1 MALKPPLSDLPIKT
15 ADSGFYRGFSVNVTV
30 ISKII
35 ISMLVVW
42 CIFWPL
48 QAGRIL
54 GDWNSAILAQ
64 FAAWYIWVVA
74 AFVIVCLGLAIW
86 PAGGRLN
93 LGVEGEKPEFSN
105 FSWFSMM
112 FGAGIGVGMLTWAVA
127 EPVAHFGQ
135 NPSTIAGIT
144 TSLGE
149 DNVRTAYVWSYMH
162 WGLGAWACYAIAGL
176 SLAFFS
182 YRRGLP
188 LTIRSALTPLF
199 GKSLSGVLGHIID
212 IVAVVA
218 TILGV
223 AQTLGFG
230 VDQFVAGL
238 TRIGIDGLVHAEGAL
253 NADGE
258 SIAGTVNTFGIVVA
272 LLFIMGAS
280 TLSALSGVGKGIKW
294 LSNINMVLSIILL
307 GFFIIFG
314 ATWFGASAFFVGIWD
329 YLIALPG
336 LSVQVHSGT
345 ALEAFVAAAPASIQA
360 LPPEEAQ
367 AVLSALSGPGAS
379 VDSVTAKLAEDS
391 ITVPAADLAVALDA
405 TLNDRLTTWQGWWPV
420 FYWAW
425 WIAFA
430 PFVGLFLARI
440 SRGRTIREFVLGA
453 MIVPSLM
460 CFVWFAW
467 AGGTA
472 VDLELNGDANG
483 VILNA
488 GNGDKI
494 FAMTE
499 FMLSPISQWLSWGMA
514 VMIVVLLMTF
524 LVTSADSAVLIVNT
538 INAAG
543 DEGPKARPHI
553 MFWGAALALVVGGLL
568 ISGGTGAIQT
578 AMVIGALP
586 FSIVMALMCIALVK
600 AIYNDGRREA
610 AGIPTTFVDDAVP
623 AE

>member
-1 MALKPPLSDLPIKT
+1 MKPPLTDLPIPT
-15 ADSGFYRGFSVNVTV
+15 ADKGFYNGFSVNVTV
-30 ISKII
+30 VSKII
-35 ISMLVVW
+35 ISVLVVW
-42 CIFWPL
+42 CIFWPA
-48 QAGRIL
+48 QAGATL
-54 GDWNSAILAQ
+54 GSWNSVILNN

-74 AFVIVCLGLAIW
+74 LFVVVCLGLAIW
-86 PAGGRLN
+86 PAGGRIL
-93 LGVEGEKPEFSN
+93 LGQPGDKPEFSN

-127 EPVAHFGQ
+127 EPVAHFQ
-135 NPSTIAGIT
+135 NNPSVIQGLTTAG
-144 TSLGE
+144 GE
-149 DNVRTAYVWSYMH
+149 DNIRTAYVWSFLH
-162 WGLGAWACYAIAGL
+162 WGAGAWACYAIIGL
-176 SLAFFS
+176 ALAFFA

-199 GKSLSGVLGHIID
+199 GKALSGTLGHIID

-238 TRIGIDGLVHAEGAL
+238 TRIGIGGLVHAEGAV
-253 NADGE
+253 NDAGD
-258 SIAGTVNTFGIVVA
+258 SIAGTVNFVGIVVA
-272 LLFIMGAS
+272 LAFIMGAS

-294 LSNINMVLSIILL
+294 LSNINMVLSIVLL
-307 GFFIIFG
+307 GFFITFG
-314 ATWFGASAFFVGIWD
+314 ATWFGAKALIVGLWD
-329 YLIALPG
+329 YLLALPY
-336 LSVQVHSGT
+336 LSFNVYRSDGVEGS
-345 ALEAFVAAAPASIQA
+345 EAF
-360 LPPEEAQ
+360 LLAQ
-367 AVLSALSGPGAS
+367 
-379 VDSVTAKLAEDS
+379 
-391 ITVPAADLAVALDA
+391 
-405 TLNDRLTTWQGWWPV
+405 WQGWWPV

-440 SRGRTIREFVLGA
+440 SKGRTVREFVLGA
-453 MIVPSLM
+453 MLVPGLM
-460 CFVWFAW
+460 CCIWFSW

-472 VDLELNGDANG
+472 IDLELNGDAG
-483 VILNA
+483 GIIFDA
-488 GNGDKI
+488 ANGDKI

-499 FMLSPISQWLSWGMA
+499 FMLAPIAQVLAWGMA
-514 VMIVVLLMTF
+514 VLIVVLLMTF

-553 MFWGAALALVVGGLL
+553 LFWGSALALVVGGLL

-586 FSIVMALMCIALVK
+586 FSVVMVLMCFALIK
-600 AIYNDGRREA
+600 AIYNDVRREA
-610 AGIPTTFVDDAVP
+610 NGYPTTYEEIMKSSTA
-623 AE
+623 

>member
-1 MALKPPLSDLPIKT
+1 MSIKPPLSDLPIKT
-15 ADSGFYRGFSVNVTV
+15 ADTGFYRGFSVDVTV
-30 ISKII
+30 VSKII
-35 ISMLVVW
+35 ISLLVVW
-42 CIFWPL
+42 CIFWPT
-48 QAGRIL
+48 QAGNVL
-54 GDWNSAILAQ
+54 GNWNSVILAN

-74 AFVIVCLGLAIW
+74 AFVVVCIGLAIW
-86 PAGGRLN
+86 PTAGRMN
-93 LGVEGEKPEFSN
+93 LGADGEKPEFSN

-127 EPVAHFGQ
+127 EPVAHFGS
-135 NPSTIAGIT
+135 NPETIQGLT
-144 TSLGE
+144 TGGTE
-149 DNVRTAYVWSYMH
+149 DNIRMAYKWSFLH
-162 WGLGAWACYAIAGL
+162 WGLGAWACYAVCGL

-188 LTIRSALTPLF
+188 LTIRSGLTPLF
-199 GKSLSGVLGHIID
+199 GKALSGPLGHLID

-230 VDQFVAGL
+230 VEQFVAGL
-238 TRIGIDGLVHAEGAL
+238 TRIGIGGLMNAEGGATT
-253 NADGE
+253 A
-258 SIAGTVNTFGIVVA
+258 GIVIA
-272 LLFIMGAS
+272 LLVIMGAS

-294 LSNINMVLSIILL
+294 LSNINMVLSIVLL

-314 ATWFGASAFFVGIWD
+314 ATFFGASAMILGLWD
-329 YLIALPG
+329 YLIALPE
-336 LSVQVHSGT
+336 LSFNVFRSDGVEGSESF
-345 ALEAFVAAAPASIQA
+345 L
-360 LPPEEAQ
+360 LAQ
-367 AVLSALSGPGAS
+367 
-379 VDSVTAKLAEDS
+379 
-391 ITVPAADLAVALDA
+391 
-405 TLNDRLTTWQGWWPV
+405 WQGWWPV

-440 SRGRTIREFVLGA
+440 SRGRSIREFVLGA
-453 MIVPSLM
+453 MIVPALM

-472 VDLELNGDANG
+472 IDLELNGGANG
-483 VILNA
+483 VIFDA
-488 GNGDKI
+488 ANGDKI

-499 FMLSPISQWLSWGMA
+499 FMLAPIAEALAWGMA
-514 VMIVVLLMTF
+514 LLIVVLLMTF

-553 MFWGAALALVVGGLL
+553 LFWGAALALVVGGLL

-586 FSIVMALMCIALVK
+586 FSIVMALMCLALIK
-600 AIYNDGRREA
+600 AIWNDGRREA
-610 AGIPTTFVDDAVP
+610 AGVDAVTVDPVGTP

>member
-1 MALKPPLSDLPIKT
+1 MKPPLSELPIKT
-15 ADSGFYRGFSVNVTV
+15 ADTGFYGGFSVSVTV
-30 ISKII
+30 ISKVI
-35 ISMLVVW
+35 ISILVVW
-42 CIFWPL
+42 AIVWPEWS
-48 QAGRIL
+48 GKVL
-54 GDWNSAILAQ
+54 GGWNQTILAN

-74 AFVIVCLGLAIW
+74 FFIIVCIGLAIW
-86 PAGGRLN
+86 PTAGRLN
-93 LGVEGEKPEFSN
+93 LGRDGEKPEFSN

-127 EPVAHFGQ
+127 EPVAHFKN
-135 NPSTIAGIT
+135 NPSVIQGVT
-144 TSLGE
+144 TALNA
-149 DNVRTAYVWSYMH
+149 DNVREAYVWSFLH
-162 WGLGAWACYAIAGL
+162 WGLGAWACYAVAGL

-188 LTIRSALTPLF
+188 LTIRSSLTPLF
-199 GKSLSGVLGHIID
+199 GKALSGNLGHLID

-230 VDQFVAGL
+230 VEQFVAGL
-238 TRIGIDGLVHAEGAL
+238 TRIGIGGLALEDGSA
-253 NADGE
+253 
-258 SIAGTVNTFGIVVA
+258 TTMGIVVA
-272 LLFIMGAS
+272 LLVIMGAS

-294 LSNINMVLSIILL
+294 LSNINMVLSIVLL

-314 ATWFGASAFFVGIWD
+314 STFFGATAFFVGIFD
-329 YLIALPG
+329 YLVALPW
-336 LSVQVHSGT
+336 LSFNVFVSDGVDGS
-345 ALEAFVAAAPASIQA
+345 EAF
-360 LPPEEAQ
+360 
-367 AVLSALSGPGAS
+367 
-379 VDSVTAKLAEDS
+379 KLAQ
-391 ITVPAADLAVALDA
+391 
-405 TLNDRLTTWQGWWPV
+405 WQGWWPV

-453 MIVPSLM
+453 MIVPALM

-472 VDLELNGDANG
+472 VDLELNGGASG
-483 VILNA
+483 VILDA
-488 GNGDKI
+488 ANGDKI

-499 FMLSPISQWLSWGMA
+499 FMLAPIAAWLAWGMA
-514 VMIVVLLMTF
+514 LLIVVLLMTF

-553 MFWGAALALVVGGLL
+553 LFWGAALALVVGGLL
-568 ISGGTGAIQT
+568 VSGGTSAIQT

-586 FSIVMALMCIALVK
+586 FSIVMVLMCFALVK
-600 AIYNDGRREA
+600 AIYNDGRREKAGVQSVTATA
-610 AGIPTTFVDDAVP
+610 ATAPGVVA